1 MLLLDHFLKVNFIKE
16 PYGLQNYQDISL
28 YKFQRVYESI
38 KIFPFA
44 RKLQIVFKAGGSNM
58 GNLWR
63 DHPGA
68 VNLRQALYKI

>member
-1 MLLLDHFLKVNFIKE
+1 MLLLDHFLKFNFIKV

-38 KIFPFA
+38 KIFPFV

-58 GNLWR
+58 GNLLFYWLTVPQR
-63 DHPGA
+63 
-68 VNLRQALYKI
+68 L